1 MILELLP
8 TPLAVCRLSAD
19 AELPSWISGDFQ
31 SVTRTPEELSVVCD
45 ADAVPEAVK
54 AERDWRYLR
63 VKGTLEFHLTGI
75 LASLTAPLAEAGVS
89 VFALST
95 FNTDYLLVK
104 ADSLDAAIG
113 ALQAERHEIVHKVVL

>member
-75 LASLTAPLAEAGVS
+75 LASLTAPLAEAGIS

-113 ALQAERHEIVHKVVL
+113 ALQAERHEIVQKVAL